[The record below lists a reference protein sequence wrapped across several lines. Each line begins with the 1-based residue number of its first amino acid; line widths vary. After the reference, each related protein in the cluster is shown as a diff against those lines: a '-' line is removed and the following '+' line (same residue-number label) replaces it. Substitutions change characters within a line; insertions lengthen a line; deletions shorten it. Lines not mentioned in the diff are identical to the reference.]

1 MSDIPT
7 PDMNGKKKS
16 EFRISAAPWVLLG
29 IVEVLLI
36 LRLIFKWIDM
46 DPKGQFTDIVY
57 GFSGMLLT
65 PVKAIVPLPTAE
77 GAVFEWTTLLSIVF
91 YALLFTVIVLVVK
104 WVQDR
109 KAARNPHKHATAD
122 RERDKTNIQG

>member
-1 MSDIPT
+1 MSDVPASGISE
-7 PDMNGKKKS
+7 KKKS
-16 EFRISAAPWVLLG
+16 EFRVSAAPWVLLG

-36 LRLIFKWIDM
+36 LRLIFKWINM
-46 DPKGQFTDIVY
+46 DPEGQFADIVY

-65 PVKAIVPLPTAE
+65 PVKAVVPLPTAE

-91 YALLFTVIVLVVK
+91 YALLFAVIVLVVK
-104 WVQDR
+104 WIQDR
-109 KAARNPHKHATAD
+109 KNAKDPSRHAPAD